1 MSTMWLYIVSFLA
14 VANLVASQ
22 SIIKNLPGFS
32 GDLPFKLETGYV
44 GVGDLDEVQ
53 LFYYFIESERSPE
66 DDPLVLWL
74 NGGPGCSALSGL
86 MYEIEIG
93 LERVAFEG
101 DSETNTKAINVD
113 SHCLAS
119 FGHIVV
125 DVKDLAMNLVASSFS
140 HVKRKGNA
148 VADRLAKLARHFLS
162 SHFCQVTS
170 LVMFSIL

>member
-1 MSTMWLYIVSFLA
+1 MWLYIVSFLA

-86 MYEIEIG
+86 MYEIG
-93 LERVAFEG
+93 
-101 DSETNTKAINVD
+101 T
-113 SHCLAS
+113 
-119 FGHIVV
+119 
-125 DVKDLAMNLVASSFS
+125 
-140 HVKRKGNA
+140 
-148 VADRLAKLARHFLS
+148 
-162 SHFCQVTS
+162 
-170 LVMFSIL
+170 